1 MLWVWLETTSNA
13 WNYCFGEI
21 VAEVVNSRI
30 MLLKYKISAEGL
42 QKFHQPASAEQSVD
56 DNRF

>member
-1 MLWVWLETTSNA
+1 MSWVWLETTPNTWS
-13 WNYCFGEI
+13 YCFGKI
-21 VAEVVNSRI
+21 VAEVVNRI

-56 DNRF
+56 ENRF